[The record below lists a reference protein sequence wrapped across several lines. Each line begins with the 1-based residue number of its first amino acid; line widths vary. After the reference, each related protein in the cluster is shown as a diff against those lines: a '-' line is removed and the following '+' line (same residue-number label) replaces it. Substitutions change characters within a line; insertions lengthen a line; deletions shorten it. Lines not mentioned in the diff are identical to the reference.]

1 MVDASWDNSGLP
13 PPKKGLGTGLKVLL
27 GCGLAVLLAGVTCA
41 VGGAVLGSYIK
52 KDPRA
57 FELRVEGFAK
67 GLVQKDWERFRALVD
82 QLQTDDGA
90 RAVYR
95 GNPSLGQ
102 AHATEEQ
109 FLQAVRAWR
118 PRLAPLPA
126 EAPMGK
132 QRRHRRDRDQPEEAF
147 PEAPAAETPRQPSM
161 DIQKIFGTTKIRC
174 TYPNGASLA
183 VTFTGERIKTI
194 EVE

>member
-13 PPKKGLGTGLKVLL
+13 PQKKGLGTGMKVLL
-27 GCGLAVLLAGVTCA
+27 GCGIAVLLAVVTCA
-41 VGGAVLGSYIK
+41 VGGAVLGNYIK
-52 KDPRA
+52 KDPKA
-57 FELRVEGFAK
+57 FELRMEGFAK
-67 GLVQKDWERFRALVD
+67 GLVQKDWERFRTLVD

-95 GNPSLGQ
+95 ANPGLHQSQ
-102 AHATEEQ
+102 ATEEQ

-126 EAPMGK
+126 EAPVGK
-132 QRRHRRDRDQPEEAF
+132 HRHHRRYRDQPGEAP
-147 PEAPAAETPRQPSM
+147 PEASAADSPKQPSV
-161 DIQKIFGTTKIRC
+161 DIQKIFGTTRIRC
-174 TYPNGASLA
+174 TYPNGTSLA
-183 VTFTGERIKTI
+183 VTFEGERIKSI

>member
-13 PPKKGLGTGLKVLL
+13 PPKKGLGTGMKVLM
-27 GCGLAVLLAGVTCA
+27 GCGLAALLAVVTCA
-41 VGGAVLGSYIK
+41 VGGAVLGNYIK
-52 KDPRA
+52 KDPKA

-67 GLVQKDWERFRALVD
+67 GLVQKDWARFRALVD

-90 RAVYR
+90 RGVYR
-95 GNPSLGQ
+95 ANPGLGQ
-102 AHATEEQ
+102 AHGSEEQ

-126 EAPMGK
+126 EAPVGK
-132 QRRHRRDRDQPEEAF
+132 HRRHRRDRDQPEEAS
-147 PEAPAAETPRQPSM
+147 PEAPGPETPRQPDL
-161 DIQKIFGTTKIRC
+161 DIQKIFGNTRIRC
-174 TYPNGASLA
+174 TYPTGTRLA
-183 VTFTGERIKTI
+183 VTFAGERVKSI

>member
-13 PPKKGLGTGLKVLL
+13 PAKKGLGTGMKVLM
-27 GCGLAVLLAGVTCA
+27 GCGIAVLLTVVTCA
-41 VGGAVLGSYIK
+41 VGGAVLGHYIK

-82 QLQTDDGA
+82 QLQTEDGA
-90 RAVYR
+90 RAVYHA
-95 GNPSLGQ
+95 NPGLHQ
-102 AHATEEQ
+102 AQPTEEL

-126 EAPMGK
+126 EAPVGK
-132 QRRHRRDRDQPEEAF
+132 HRRHRRNRDQPAEAS
-147 PEAPAAETPRQPSM
+147 PETPVAETPKQPSV
-161 DIQKIFGTTKIRC
+161 DIQKLFGTTRIRC
-174 TYPNGASLA
+174 TYPNGTSLA
-183 VTFTGERIKTI
+183 VGFDGEHVKTI